1 MSKRDFYLLFHTAWH
16 ASFKETTILWA
27 FEATGLLP
35 FNLQRVLQRF
45 TAEASGNNSDLS
57 RLSASD
63 WMKIERLMRRVVT
76 DQGDRQVKKLS
87 QVLHTNSVQNALLKH
102 KVHQLQ
108 EALKHKKKRRRQGK
122 ALPLQEPEETHEEEQ
137 QQHQK
142 LQAAQRRKEAKQ
154 AKAEAVQQRRQ
165 ARAGARVLR
174 EKLKANQVANQ
185 AMRQAAR
192 RTASRLYK
200 AVQLSQKG

>member
-1 MSKRDFYLLFHTAWH
+1 MSKRDFYPLFYTAWH

-35 FNLQRVLQRF
+35 FNPQRVLQRF
-45 TAEASGNNSDLS
+45 TAEASGNDSDSS

-63 WMKIERLMRRVVT
+63 WMKIEQLMRRVVT

-108 EALKHKKKRRRQGK
+108 EALKHEKKRRQQGK
-122 ALPLQEPEETHEEEQ
+122 ALPLQEPEEYHGGAVFWSPRKVKEARNRQALRTHEEEQ

-142 LQAAQRRKEAKQ
+142 L
-154 AKAEAVQQRRQ
+154 
-165 ARAGARVLR
+165 
-174 EKLKANQVANQ
+174 
-185 AMRQAAR
+185 
-192 RTASRLYK
+192 
-200 AVQLSQKG
+200 